1 MMLPTQL
8 DRPAEH
14 YQREQQPHPTREQ
27 RPAQHSLIISKPS
40 RTAVPFNRLQL
51 AAALIEY
58 NDHQSSDAQISA
70 IDWDI
75 QELSSKP
82 LATIKQAPYSAIFI
96 PFRQSLPSKPPDF
109 FSDIQLPASPKTPEG
124 KSLSGFGLVSEI
136 GASRLPRTIPG
147 HTRRISEPVI
157 IEDAAQATAD
167 RPGIDDDT
175 EVLSEW
181 GLDKVLAGNP
191 ETEKS
196 LDQAQE
202 PELAPNAEP
211 KTGRDQE
218 KNLEERLQVKSD
230 MFDFQFSEV
239 RLQNEEEDGQ
249 KTGKSFTPDFFDN
262 QITSDQLNPVID
274 DEAMLRQR
282 FGCDPEGR
290 KLLRPQSVLELEETR
305 QRYRQTKT
313 STTKQLAALRG
324 RAPHPQQGVF
334 EINPNDPSRQT
345 KIKPAL
351 RTKSLSPTRAV
362 GRASMSALRPTI
374 SKINSIDQQHSGP
387 DGIQT
392 IEGLATNSLPARGR
406 RKSVLDEPSNRR
418 FSINPL
424 QNVLVKRLH
433 QRRKSTD
440 PSLPDTEPS
449 RAKKSSANSAT
460 DDLSGPISPNQ
471 INSNSISELKSKRR
485 TSADIAERYQ
495 KSIAMLEGR
504 KSEDMTYD
512 VPNQLSAS
520 LSGSMGG

>member
-1 MMLPTQL
+1 MRALGGRTGHPTETHLQHFHDAATQL

-109 FSDIQLPASPKTPEG
+109 FSDIQLPA
-124 KSLSGFGLVSEI
+124 
-136 GASRLPRTIPG
+136 
-147 HTRRISEPVI
+147 RISEPVI

-181 GLDKVLAGNP
+181 GLDRYWRVTQKLRNHSI
-191 ETEKS
+191 K
-196 LDQAQE
+196 LKNRK
-202 PELAPNAEP
+202 LAPNAEP

-218 KNLEERLQVKSD
+218 KNLGGTSP
-230 MFDFQFSEV
+230 S
-239 RLQNEEEDGQ
+239 
-249 KTGKSFTPDFFDN
+249 

-324 RAPHPQQGVF
+324 RAPHPQQATLW
-334 EINPNDPSRQT
+334 PC
-345 KIKPAL
+345 
-351 RTKSLSPTRAV
+351 
-362 GRASMSALRPTI
+362 
-374 SKINSIDQQHSGP
+374 
-387 DGIQT
+387 GIQT
-392 IEGLATNSLPARGR
+392 IEGLATNSLPARG
-406 RKSVLDEPSNRR
+406 DE
-418 FSINPL
+418 
-424 QNVLVKRLH
+424 K
-433 QRRKSTD
+433 
-440 PSLPDTEPS
+440 PS

-485 TSADIAERYQ
+485 TSADIANDTKNQSPCSKE
-495 KSIAMLEGR
+495 E
-504 KSEDMTYD
+504 SEDMTYD

-520 LSGSMGG
+520 LSGSMGSTRSEFSLGVPREFTSRFDPKVASVLSQATPTGMSLQDDTEAFENRSVRDDDVAAAADDDDESVGVKEMEMNDENERNIYDEHGRIRFPGSLKPLS